1 VTLAALNG
9 RRLRAALAGG
19 ALLVT
24 AYLFLLG
31 PIAFVAIA
39 SFDYGQRAYVVFP
52 PEQWSLESYRRIP
65 SRYYDALMV
74 STQLALATAALAC
87 AIGVPAAL
95 GLVRSTIPGKA
106 LLLAIMRMPL
116 QIPGVVSGLAFL
128 QAYYAIGDLTG
139 WYATG
144 SFVGLLIAHSF
155 AATPYV
161 VGTLVAV
168 LQRFDG
174 RLEEAALSLGASRLG
189 TFFQVTL
196 PVLKPALF
204 TGALYA
210 FMVSF
215 AEVPISVF
223 LVDSKQSTFPV
234 EIFNAMQFDFEPT
247 ILAVSTLV
255 TVLSLAAVI
264 AVQRIVGLDVFVK
277 TGGAD

>member
-1 VTLAALNG
+1 M
-9 RRLRAALAGG
+9 AALAIPAYRLKSRVGSIAVL
-19 ALLVT
+19 AL

-31 PIAFVAIA
+31 PILFVALA

-52 PEQWSLESYRRIP
+52 PEQFSLESYRQIP
-65 SRYYDALMV
+65 ARYYSALWL
-74 STQLALATAALAC
+74 SFQLALACAFLAC
-87 AIGVPAAL
+87 VIGVPAAV
-95 GLVRSTIPGKA
+95 GLVRSNLPGKST
-106 LLLAIMRMPL
+106 LLALMRMPL

-128 QAYYAIGDLTG
+128 QAYYYIGDSTG

-144 SFVGLLIAHSF
+144 SFTGLLIAHVF

-161 VGTLVAV
+161 IGTMVAV
-168 LQRFDG
+168 LQRFDTN
-174 RLEEAALSLGASRLG
+174 LEEAALTLGATRLA
-189 TFFQVTL
+189 TFVQITI
-196 PVLKPALF
+196 PVLKAGLF

-210 FMVSF
+210 FMISF

-223 LVDSKQSTFPV
+223 LIGSKQATFPV

-255 TVLSLAAVI
+255 TVLSLAVVLV
-264 AVQRIVGLDVFVK
+264 VQRIVGLEVFVK

>member
-1 VTLAALNG
+1 MA
-9 RRLRAALAGG
+9 RMMPPYRLRGRIGSAAVLGI
-19 ALLVT
+19 

-31 PIAFVAIA
+31 PIAFVALA

-52 PEQWSLESYRRIP
+52 PQEFSLQSYRQIP
-65 SRYYDALMV
+65 SRYFSALWL
-74 STQLALATAALAC
+74 SFQLALACAVAAC
-87 AIGVPAAL
+87 AIGVPAAV
-95 GLVRSTIPGKA
+95 GLVRSNIPGKSF
-106 LLLAIMRMPL
+106 LLALMRIPL

-128 QAYYAIGDLTG
+128 QAYYALGDLTG

-144 SFVGLLIAHSF
+144 TFVGLLLAHVF

-161 VGTLVAV
+161 IGTLVAV
-168 LQRFDG
+168 LQRFDTN
-174 RLEEAALSLGASRLG
+174 LEEAALSLGTTHWN
-189 TFFQVTL
+189 TFMQVTM
-196 PVLKPALF
+196 PILKPGLF

-210 FMVSF
+210 FMISF

-223 LVDSKQSTFPV
+223 LIGSKQATFPV

-255 TVLSLAAVI
+255 TVLSLAVVI
-264 AVQRIVGLDVFVK
+264 AVQRIVGLDVFVR